1 MIKKYLV
8 WSNISFFSEWVDA
21 SSIHTESVTVDED
34 KSTDFVIHGTAA
46 NSDENFEE
54 GPKDDLPDPGEVSW
68 IPVGM
73 ASIMIGLFLFFTKK
87 NKRVI

>member
-21 SSIHTESVTVDED
+21 SSIHTESVTVYED

-46 NSDENFEE
+46 NSDENFE
-54 GPKDDLPDPGEVSW
+54 
-68 IPVGM
+68 
-73 ASIMIGLFLFFTKK
+73 
-87 NKRVI
+87 

>member
-54 GPKDDLPDPGEVSW
+54 GPKDDLPDTGERSW
-68 IPVGM
+68 I
-73 ASIMIGLFLFFTKK
+73 
-87 NKRVI
+87 